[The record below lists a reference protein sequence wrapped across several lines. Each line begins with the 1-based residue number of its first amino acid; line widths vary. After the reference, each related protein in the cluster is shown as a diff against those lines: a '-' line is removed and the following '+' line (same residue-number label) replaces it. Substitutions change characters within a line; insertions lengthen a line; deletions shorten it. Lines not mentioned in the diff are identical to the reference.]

1 MRHAL
6 EKRVHMKSRRFAKQL
21 AAATGLLIVSV
32 LPDQTSGQSR
42 PPAPAQTPLKTM
54 PSARPQRAPDPMEDL
69 AGLTLSEEQKAKIQ
83 QIRQDTKSRLDAVVK
98 DNKLDPD
105 QKGAMFTG
113 FRRLERNQIF
123 EVLTP
128 EQQSEVRKKVQ
139 ARRKAEKQQ
148 SPPPQPF
155 PQPPS
160 GR

>member
-1 MRHAL
+1 
-6 EKRVHMKSRRFAKQL
+6 MKTTRFAKQL
-21 AAATGLLIVSV
+21 AAAAGLLLVGV
-32 LPDQTSGQSR
+32 LPDQTSGQSL
-42 PPAPAQTPLKTM
+42 PPAPVETPLKTM
-54 PSARPQRAPDPMEDL
+54 PSTRAQRAPDPMQDL

-83 QIRQDTKSRLDAVVK
+83 QIRQDMKSRMDAVVK
-98 DNKLDPD
+98 DNKLNSD

-113 FRRLERNQIF
+113 FQRLERNQIF

-128 EQQSEVRKKVQ
+128 EQQSEVRKKVL